1 MVLKLKTDVIC
12 MVNPVKE
19 LNMGNTKVHNNN
31 ASMKADI
38 VIANDSNRN

>member
-1 MVLKLKTDVIC
+1 MVLKLKNNAIF

-19 LNMGNTKVHNNN
+19 LNMGNIKVHNNN